1 MVATFFCKS
10 GHLVT
15 VPLQQKRTVTAQWYT
30 EECLPKVLQAWS
42 KKRPNDKLQHFL
54 LHHDNAPAHTAIR
67 TVDFLAS
74 KGARLLPHPPYSPDL
89 APADFFLF
97 GYVKESLRGQQFSS
111 AERALEAYEDAIRA
125 IKRETWNAA
134 SQNWFKRMNTC
145 IHAHGNY
152 VE

>member
-74 KGARLLPHPPYSPDL
+74 KGARLLPHPPYSPEF

-134 SQNWFKRMNTC
+134 IQNWFKCMNTC
-145 IHAHGNY
+145 LQAHSNY